1 MLVGVIQDVNGI
13 QEVAKMTREE
23 RETSLETMR
32 GLTRAVNRLALA
44 VERYVEQAEKD
55 GVFVSDLVRHI
66 GITNMP
72 GEEVQ
77 T

>member
-1 MLVGVIQDVNGI
+1 VLVGVIQEVNGI

-44 VERYVEQAEKD
+44 IEGYVKQAEKESA
-55 GVFVSDLVRHI
+55 FVSDLAQRI
-66 GITNMP
+66 GVSNVP
-72 GEEVQ
+72 GEELR

>member
-1 MLVGVIQDVNGI
+1 M
-13 QEVAKMTREE
+13 MTREE

-44 VERYVEQAEKD
+44 VERYVEQAEKESA
-55 GVFVSDLVRHI
+55 FVSDLARRI
-66 GITNMP
+66 GLSDVP
-72 GEEVQ
+72 GEEVR